1 MTKAVSDIIDS
12 AIVSRLRFET
22 LWTQYQSV
30 FTEIA
35 ELVATQLMLSKF
47 EDLGYAD
54 RKAVLSRTEIMIE
67 SWAASESH
75 LRRSRDGVT
84 PIKDALDRICHLADE
99 IALLESIPRGARQ
112 RP

>member
-1 MTKAVSDIIDS
+1 VTKAVSDIVDS
-12 AIVSRLRFET
+12 GTVSRDSVEA
-22 LWTQYQSV
+22 LWVQYESV

-35 ELVATQLMLSKF
+35 ELVATQLMLSTF

-54 RKAVLSRTEIMIE
+54 RKAVLSRTEKMIE
-67 SWAASESH
+67 SWAASGSH
-75 LRRSRDGVT
+75 LRRSRDGST

-99 IALLESIPRGARQ
+99 IALLESVPRGARR

>member
-1 MTKAVSDIIDS
+1 MTKAVSDIVDS
-12 AIVSRLRFET
+12 GTVSRDRLEA
-22 LWTQYQSV
+22 LWVQYESV

-67 SWAASESH
+67 SWTASGSH
-75 LRRSRDGVT
+75 LRQSRDGAT
-84 PIKDALDRICHLADE
+84 PIKDALDRICRLADE
-99 IALLESIPRGARQ
+99 IAVLESIPLGARR